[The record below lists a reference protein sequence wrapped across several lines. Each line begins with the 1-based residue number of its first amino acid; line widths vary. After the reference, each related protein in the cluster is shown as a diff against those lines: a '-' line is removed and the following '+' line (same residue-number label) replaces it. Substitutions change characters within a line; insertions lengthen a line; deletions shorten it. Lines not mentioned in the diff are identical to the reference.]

1 MSEVGGW
8 ESLMVSRLA
17 TPATC
22 SDILR
27 IAVGLFQSSV
37 VTLADWGAQ
46 ARMSEVD
53 LDENE
58 LIGAVQD
65 EETAFYKVPTHLPLT
80 QFSIQQSLPEAQRNQ
95 TIESRP

>member
-1 MSEVGGW
+1 
-8 ESLMVSRLA
+8 MVSRLA

-65 EETAFYKVPTHLPLT
+65 EETAFYKVPTHPVLN
-80 QFSIQQSLPEAQRNQ
+80 S
-95 TIESRP
+95 TIIARGTMDPDY